1 MLPPMFEHRQVRVVE
16 FAAGGFGLI
25 VGIGDVADE
34 EVDERVLVLIDKIAI
49 GVAPFAIVLVEAAVV
64 FAADHGVVGQGHATA
79 LTVKG
84 LRGAQQGVDGDTEFT
99 GEDFEQLEVGLRHS
113 RLPAADGLPGDID
126 TFRHLFLRQ
135 IVLFAQIP

>member
-1 MLPPMFEHRQVRVVE
+1 MLQLGEITVVKGASFSFGLVVRVRHVVDQE
-16 FAAGGFGLI
+16 VQEGVLAL
-25 VGIGDVADE
+25 VGE
-34 EVDERVLVLIDKIAI
+34 LAI
-49 GVAPFAIVLVEAAVV
+49 GIAPFAVVLVEAAVV
-64 FAADHGVVGQGHATA
+64 LAADHGVVGQGHATA

-84 LRGAQQGVDGDTEFT
+84 LRRAQKGVDRYAEFT
-99 GEDFEQLEVGLRHS
+99 GQDLEQLGVGLRHA

>member
-1 MLPPMFEHRQVRVVE
+1 MLQLGKVAVVE
-16 FAAGGFGLI
+16 GASFSFGLI
-25 VGIGDVADE
+25 LGIGHVADQ
-34 EVDERVLVLIDKIAI
+34 EVQEGVFALVGELAI
-49 GVAPFAIVLVEAAVV
+49 GIAPFAVVLVEAAVV

-99 GEDFEQLEVGLRHS
+99 GEDFEQLGVGLRHA

>member
-1 MLPPMFEHRQVRVVE
+1 MFQLRKMSVKKCTAVGV
-16 FAAGGFGLI
+16 GLI
-25 VGIGDVADE
+25 VGVWHLLYEEIEQQIFALIGE
-34 EVDERVLVLIDKIAI
+34 LAI
-49 GVAPFAIVLVEAAVV
+49 GIAPFAIVLVEAAVV
-64 FAADHGVVGQGHATA
+64 LTADHGVVGQGHATA

-99 GEDFEQLEVGLRHS
+99 GKDFEQLGVGLRHS

>member
-1 MLPPMFEHRQVRVVE
+1 MLQLGEVAVID
-16 FAAGGFGLI
+16 GSSLGFGLVVR
-25 VGIGDVADE
+25 VGHVADQ
-34 EVDERVLVLIDKIAI
+34 EVQEGVFGLVGEFSVSIAPLA
-49 GVAPFAIVLVEAAVV
+49 VVFVEAAVV

-84 LRGAQQGVDGDTEFT
+84 LRGAQKGVDRDAEFT
-99 GEDFEQLEVGLRHS
+99 GKDFEQLGVGLRHA
-113 RLPAADGLPGDID
+113 RFPAADGLPGDID

>member
-1 MLPPMFEHRQVRVVE
+1 MLQLGEVTVIGGPSI
-16 FAAGGFGLI
+16 GFGLVVRVGHVADQKVQEGVFGLVGELA
-25 VGIGDVADE
+25 VGI
-34 EVDERVLVLIDKIAI
+34 
-49 GVAPFAIVLVEAAVV
+49 APFAVVFVEAAVV

-84 LRGAQQGVDGDTEFT
+84 LRGAQKGVDRDAEFT
-99 GEDFEQLEVGLRHS
+99 GKDFEQLGVGLRHA
-113 RLPAADGLPGDID
+113 RFPAADGLPGDID

>member
-1 MLPPMFEHRQVRVVE
+1 MLQLGEVTVVE
-16 FAAGGFGLI
+16 GAPFGFGLVVRI
-25 VGIGDVADE
+25 GHVADQEVQEGVLGPVGELAVGI
-34 EVDERVLVLIDKIAI
+34 
-49 GVAPFAIVLVEAAVV
+49 APFAVVFVEAAVV

-99 GEDFEQLEVGLRHS
+99 GEDFEQLGVGLRHA

>member
-1 MLPPMFEHRQVRVVE
+1 MLQLGEVAVIDGPSL
-16 FAAGGFGLI
+16 GFGLVVR
-25 VGIGDVADE
+25 VGHVADQ
-34 EVDERVLVLIDKIAI
+34 EVQESVFGLVGEFAI
-49 GVAPFAIVLVEAAVV
+49 GIAPLAVVFVEAAVV

-84 LRGAQQGVDGDTEFT
+84 LRGAQKGIDRDAEFT
-99 GEDFEQLEVGLRHS
+99 GKNFEQLRVGLRHA
-113 RLPAADGLPGDID
+113 RFPAADGLPGDID

>member
-1 MLPPMFEHRQVRVVE
+1 MLQLGEVAVIDGPSL
-16 FAAGGFGLI
+16 GFGL
-25 VGIGDVADE
+25 VVRVRHVADQ
-34 EVDERVLVLIDKIAI
+34 EVQEGVFGLVGEFAI
-49 GVAPFAIVLVEAAVV
+49 GIAPLAVVFVEAAVV

-84 LRGAQQGVDGDTEFT
+84 LRRAQKGVDRYAEFT
-99 GEDFEQLEVGLRHS
+99 GQDLEQLGVGLRHA
-113 RLPAADGLPGDID
+113 RFPAADGLPGDID